1 MAGDTDWREQE
12 KMMTVRVH
20 TVGSTL
26 PRSMHALTVSGIN
39 DERMIGAIVHVD
51 DNYQSSKNGIT

>member
-1 MAGDTDWREQE
+1 
-12 KMMTVRVH
+12 MMTVRVH